1 MSIAPLASI
10 AAWPTRTGSRAAPA
24 LVSRPLS
31 GVADVEI
38 VGGGVTGISC
48 ALTLA
53 QAGKRVRL
61 HEARAVASG
70 ASGRN
75 GGFALRG
82 GAMAYDSACEW
93 LGREQAAD
101 YWRLTEA
108 YVGRMGKLGGG
119 AFRRTGSLRLA
130 GDDER
135 EDLRAE
141 YETLREDG
149 FAAEWRDELPEP
161 LAGRFPGALSTPT
174 TPCCSPRGSFGGWQ
188 VWRQKRASRSASTIA
203 SRIWTRSKPRRS
215 SSPPTGTR
223 AACSASSKG

>member
-1 MSIAPLASI
+1 MADSYWLSEPAPV
-10 AAWPTRTGSRAAPA
+10 
-24 LVSRPLS
+24 LVSRPLT
-31 GVADVEI
+31 GVADIEI

-82 GAMAYDSACEW
+82 GAMAYDSAREW
-93 LGREQAAD
+93 IGHEQAAE

-135 EDLRAE
+135 EDLPVGVRGAA
-141 YETLREDG
+141 RG
-149 FAAEWRDELPEP
+149 RFAAEWRDELPEP
-161 LAGRFPGALSTPT
+161 LPGASLERSSIPT
-174 TPCCSPRGSFGGWQ
+174 TPCSSRRGSFGGWQ
-188 VWRQKRASRSASTIA
+188 ASRQKRASRSGSTIA
-203 SRIWTRSKPRRS
+203 SRIWTRSRPRRS
-215 SSPPTGTR
+215 SSPPTGIR